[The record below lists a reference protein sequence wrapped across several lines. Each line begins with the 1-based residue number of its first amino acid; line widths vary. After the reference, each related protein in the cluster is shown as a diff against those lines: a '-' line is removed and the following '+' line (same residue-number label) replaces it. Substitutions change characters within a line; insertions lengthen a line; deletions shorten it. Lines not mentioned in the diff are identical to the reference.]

1 MSQPYPQQQYPQQQY
16 PQQQYPQQ
24 QAGQR
29 PMPTKTGSS
38 GKTIAGVILL
48 AFGGLFFLAT
58 AFFGYFAVSNYG
70 AAGRL
75 AADNPDAR
83 WVVRIVERKAQNQ
96 ATMAGAFGFLA
107 LALGGGGVGLIVLG
121 RKKKGQAAAPV
132 QQQWATQ
139 QAVQPQMGAQ
149 PQIPQMAGPQS
160 YGQPPQV

>member
-1 MSQPYPQQQYPQQQY
+1 VSQQYPQQPYPQQQY

-38 GKTIAGVILL
+38 GKIIAGVILL

-70 AAGRL
+70 AAGRI
-75 AADNPDAR
+75 AAEKPDAR
-83 WVVRIVERKAQNQ
+83 WVVRIVEKKAQNQ
-96 ATMAGAFGFLA
+96 AMMAGAFGFLA

-121 RKKKGQAAAPV
+121 RKKKGEAAAPM

-139 QAVQPQMGAQ
+139 QAVH
-149 PQIPQMAGPQS
+149 PQS
-160 YGQPPQV
+160 YGRPPQV